1 MAKRK
6 SDSPQKA
13 ALREMMSTYM
23 KENNVLPKNGT
34 DVNSIM
40 RDMMSIILEGTLDA
54 EMDEELGYSKYD
66 YRNKDTENSRNG
78 YSKKTMHT
86 SYGDMDINVPRDRK
100 GEFEPQVVK
109 KYQNTVT
116 QDMEEKILSMYAK
129 GMTTSDIESHMREL
143 YDIDVS
149 DTTISRITDK
159 VLPLIKEWQERPL
172 EEVYA
177 VVFMDA
183 IHYHVRSEGRIV
195 KRAVYIA
202 IGINM
207 AGIKDV
213 LGMYVG
219 ENESAKFW
227 LSIMNGL
234 KNRGV
239 EDILITCVDGLTGFP
254 QAIEAVYPNA
264 EIQQCII
271 HQIRNSTKY
280 VSYKDLKKLMADLKT
295 VYSAPDE
302 KTAVTNLE
310 EFGKK
315 WDSKYPQIHKSWSE
329 RWPTLATYFKY
340 PEAVRRLIY
349 TTNTIEGFNRQLR
362 KVTKSKTVFPS
373 DDSLLK
379 MLYLAMM
386 DITKK
391 WTGHRQDWG
400 QIHAQLEIFFV
411 ERLAGHRY

>member
-239 EDILITCVDGLTGFP
+239 EDILITCVMALPAFRRQSKRFIQTLRFSSALSTRFAIPRNMFP
-254 QAIEAVYPNA
+254 I
-264 EIQQCII
+264 
-271 HQIRNSTKY
+271 
-280 VSYKDLKKLMADLKT
+280 KT
-295 VYSAPDE
+295 
-302 KTAVTNLE
+302 
-310 EFGKK
+310 
-315 WDSKYPQIHKSWSE
+315 
-329 RWPTLATYFKY
+329 
-340 PEAVRRLIY
+340 
-349 TTNTIEGFNRQLR
+349 
-362 KVTKSKTVFPS
+362 
-373 DDSLLK
+373 
-379 MLYLAMM
+379 
-386 DITKK
+386 
-391 WTGHRQDWG
+391 
-400 QIHAQLEIFFV
+400 
-411 ERLAGHRY
+411 